1 MMQLSPLSEKFE
13 AWLHDDDVRLVHKH
27 MEIARIRKKS
37 EFTRAALLTGAPRF
51 EYERDWR
58 VGELALAVNRLASI
72 VAAGSP
78 SDELDRVLAAAKRLT
93 KALQVDY
100 ARPRRG
106 KEGR

>member
-1 MMQLSPLSEKFE
+1 MMELRPLSEKFE
-13 AWLHDDDVRLVHKH
+13 AWLQGDDVMLVQQH

-37 EFTRAALLTGAPRF
+37 EFTRATLLAGLPRIEF
-51 EYERDWR
+51 ERDWR

-78 SDELDRVLAAAKRLT
+78 SDELAQVLAAAKRLT
-93 KALQVDY
+93 KALQLDC
-100 ARPRRG
+100 ARHRRE